1 MRWLLMDMCAHTYI
15 NIYIDIYTYLHCI
28 LCHCSTNAVQS
39 QLINQKQKDSE
50 GGQPNHAYDMLCKQM
65 DSQRPYALLIF
76 SRQLRCK
83 LWQIEGVSGCSNFKW
98 ARYGCK

>member
-50 GGQPNHAYDMLCKQM
+50 EASQITHTTCCANKWIASDHMLC
-65 DSQRPYALLIF
+65 
-76 SRQLRCK
+76 
-83 LWQIEGVSGCSNFKW
+83 
-98 ARYGCK
+98 